1 MTFLAAYGRDR
12 RSVSFLAAE
21 TRGHLGDFS
30 GSPRSLAP
38 VISELVFQLV
48 TGVLNVNGGMMQ
60 RKRALTA
67 STLTTK
73 GLPVGPLHDQKV
85 ANT

>member
-1 MTFLAAYGRDR
+1 M
-12 RSVSFLAAE
+12 
-21 TRGHLGDFS
+21 
-30 GSPRSLAP
+30 
-38 VISELVFQLV
+38 ISELVFQLV